1 MLFPLIWGW
10 QFGSSSRSL
19 QSGDASKQRLLV
31 LFEMKILNYAVVY
44 KQLQETFPTVNL
56 QFFLK
61 VTEDVCCTIIQ
72 RGNLSESKVIKIC
85 SCPLLTP
92 APNFFGLTSYGG
104 KISLYILPESV
115 SQCWNWSFTE
125 ATQFIHKWQMGQH
138 VPNLVLVNPLTVRL
152 PSLHKSI
159 CGYTW
164 LLKLDTDKH
173 CLNGF
178 LLILGNFC
186 QSTPPNS
193 LPQWVHIM
201 IFCSVF

>member
-1 MLFPLIWGW
+1 
-10 QFGSSSRSL
+10 
-19 QSGDASKQRLLV
+19 
-31 LFEMKILNYAVVY
+31 
-44 KQLQETFPTVNL
+44 
-56 QFFLK
+56 
-61 VTEDVCCTIIQ
+61 
-72 RGNLSESKVIKIC
+72 
-85 SCPLLTP
+85 
-92 APNFFGLTSYGG
+92 
-104 KISLYILPESV
+104 
-115 SQCWNWSFTE
+115 
-125 ATQFIHKWQMGQH
+125 MGQH

-186 QSTPPNS
+186 QSPPPTPPLNPP
-193 LPQWVHIM
+193 PQRVHIM